1 MPPVPPSADHPPL
14 PTSSHVDLPLTSSPS
29 RRSSSSTASSTTG
42 TLADAV
48 STTAQSTREG
58 VAASVA
64 GARAPARRGRKE
76 VAAGRG
82 GAVGDGDIVDKEGM
96 PRVKRA
102 VTTGTL
108 APPPY
113 TIHSLQMRWFI
124 VALVSLAGLFS
135 PLSGNIYFPVIP
147 AISRDLD
154 VSVEL
159 INVSVVVYMVV
170 QGVAPS
176 FFGAICDVLGR
187 RPVYLF
193 TFIIYLGAC
202 AGLANAHTYWLL
214 LVLRCV
220 QAAGSSSVIAIGS
233 GSIGDIAPPKD
244 RGMFIA
250 AFGLGPMVGPCIGP
264 VVGGLLAD
272 AFGWQSLFWF
282 LFAFGAV
289 VLVLLALVLPETLRS
304 LVGNGSIPARGIN
317 RSLISIWQ
325 EHRRRKELGDA
336 AEPDL
341 ASLAARPPKKGW
353 HDVKPFAPLKMFLE
367 TDVFFVLTFNAICY
381 SLFYCVTTSTGTLFQ
396 TTYNLNESE
405 LGLCFLANGVGCLLA
420 TFVNGP
426 RLTADYKHVA
436 RQVEQKRLEEGVSI
450 EQQEQERKKDQND
463 LSTFPI
469 EHARLRSLPYFFFG
483 LVASTIVYGWVVDK
497 GVHLSVP
504 LIMQFIVGL
513 TVTSVMNGVNT
524 LLVDLYP
531 GQSASAIAA
540 NNLYRCLCGAAATGF
555 IDPLLKR
562 LDPGWAFTMLSL
574 VTCLFA
580 PLMILEYRNGMRWRA
595 ERRARLA
602 RQAYKADERARE
614 KGRALELER
623 EGDKRA
629 S

>member
-1 MPPVPPSADHPPL
+1 MVPVPPSADHPPL
-14 PTSSHVDLPLTSSPS
+14 ATSSPIDLPLTASPP
-29 RRSSSSTASSTTG
+29 RRTSTSTASSTTG
-42 TLADAV
+42 TLADPDSV
-48 STTAQSTREG
+48 TANVVG
-58 VAASVA
+58 
-64 GARAPARRGRKE
+64 RRG
-76 VAAGRG
+76 VDG
-82 GAVGDGDIVDKEGM
+82 GGEDEGGM
-96 PRVKRA
+96 PRVKRS
-102 VTTGTL
+102 VTTGTIV
-108 APPPY
+108 PPPY
-113 TIHSLQMRWFI
+113 TIHSVQMRWFI

-147 AISRDLD
+147 AISRDLG
-154 VSVEL
+154 VSVEQ
-159 INVSVVVYMVV
+159 INVSVVVYMVA

-176 FFGAICDVLGR
+176 FFGAVCDVLGR

-202 AGLANAHTYWLL
+202 AGLANTSDYSVL

-220 QAAGSSSVIAIGS
+220 QAAGSSSVIALGS

-244 RGMFIA
+244 RGLFIA
-250 AFGLGPMVGPCIGP
+250 VFGLGPMVGPCIGP

-317 RSLISIWQ
+317 RSLVSIWQ
-325 EHRRRKELGDA
+325 ERRRRKELGGA
-336 AEPDL
+336 AEPDA

-353 HDVKPFAPLKMFLE
+353 KDVKPFAPLKMFLE
-367 TDVFFVLTFNAICY
+367 KDVFLVLTFNAVCY
-381 SLFYCVTTSTGTLFQ
+381 TLFYCVTTSTGTLFQ

-426 RLTADYKHVA
+426 RLTADFKHVA

-450 EQQEQERKKDQND
+450 EEQEKERKKDQND
-463 LSTFPI
+463 LSAFPI
-469 EHARLRSLPYFFFG
+469 EHARLRSMPYFFVG
-483 LVASTIVYGWVVDK
+483 LISATIVYGWVVDE
-497 GVHLSVP
+497 GVHLAVP

-513 TVTSVMNGVNT
+513 TVTSVMNSTST

-540 NNLYRCLCGAAATGF
+540 NNLYRCLLGAAGTGF

-562 LDPGWAFTMLSL
+562 LGPGWAFTMLSL
-574 VTCLFA
+574 VTVLFV
-580 PLMILEYRNGMRWRA
+580 PLVILEWRNGMRWRA

-602 RQAYKADERARE
+602 RHAAQVEDRERE
-614 KGRALELER
+614 KGRALEKEH